1 MAQLRREYQKF
12 VEKDTEVIAVGP
24 ENAQDFSA
32 FWREHKM
39 PFPGIP
45 DPQHDIARM
54 YGQQVK
60 PFKFGRMPAL
70 MVIDKQGRIRYEH
83 YGDSM
88 SDIPTDE
95 EILAFLDELNKEQL
109 VKQAEGS

>member
-12 VEKDTEVIAVGP
+12 AERGAEVIAVGP
-24 ENAQDFSA
+24 EKAEAFA
-32 FWREHKM
+32 HFWRGQKM

-45 DPQHDIARM
+45 DPKHAIARL

-60 PFKFGRMPAL
+60 PLKWGRMPAL
-70 MVIDKQGRIRYEH
+70 MVIDREGRIRYRH

-88 SDIPTDE
+88 SDIPSDA
-95 EILAFLDELNKEQL
+95 EILAMLDDLNQESML
-109 VKQAEGS
+109 NR